1 MRGKKLG
8 RWLGVLAATTLAAAA
23 VAPAAGSV
31 PAGKAP
37 PEVPGFD
44 GETIKLGVITPLSG
58 IASVVGKPLTNG
70 QVTYWDSVNDDGG
83 VGGKYPVE
91 LVQEDS
97 EYDVATAIQA
107 YGKIKGDVV
116 AFQQILGT
124 EIVKSILP
132 RLKADGLTGAPA
144 TLDSLWVNVPE
155 LVPIGAP
162 YQVEAINGFDYYL
175 RNGGEG
181 KKICAIAQDD
191 EYGGA
196 GLDGLKFAAKK
207 LRFKVAKT
215 VRFATGSDVS
225 AQVGELADTNC
236 EAVFLASLPNDTAAI
251 LSKVIGRNFEPQII
265 GLAPTWL
272 SGFEKLEDLQSF
284 LVNHFWLTAEGPA
297 WGDTT
302 VPGEAQLI
310 ADHDKYAPDQ
320 TPDQYYAF
328 GYAQAWAIDQVLE
341 KAVDNGDLSKKG
353 IRKAVDRVGRLKF
366 GGLLGD
372 YKYGKSADDRDPPRA
387 TTIFK
392 IEPGQPIG
400 LTILEPGF
408 ASKTARQFDEFES

>member
-8 RWLGVLAATTLAAAA
+8 RWLGVFAVTALAAA
-23 VAPAAGSV
+23 VFAPAAGSA
-31 PAGKAP
+31 PAGKEP

-58 IASVVGKPLTNG
+58 LASVIGKPLTNG
-70 QVTYWDSVNDDGG
+70 QVTYWDAVNDEGG
-83 VGGKYPVE
+83 IGGKYKVE
-91 LVQEDS
+91 LVQEYS

-124 EIVKSILP
+124 EIVKSILT

-144 TLDSLWVNVPE
+144 TLDSLWVKVPE

-207 LRFKVAKT
+207 LKFKVAET

-225 AQVGELADTNC
+225 AQVGQLADANC
-236 EAVFLASLPNDTAAI
+236 EAVFLASLPNDTTAI
-251 LSKVIGRNFEPQII
+251 LSKMIGCSADRVLN
-265 GLAPTWL
+265 
-272 SGFEKLEDLQSF
+272 DLPIPGHPYWSPRK
-284 LVNHFWLTAEGPA
+284 NRLTNSPYC
-297 WGDTT
+297 T
-302 VPGEAQLI
+302 
-310 ADHDKYAPDQ
+310 
-320 TPDQYYAF
+320 
-328 GYAQAWAIDQVLE
+328 
-341 KAVDNGDLSKKG
+341 KKG
-353 IRKAVDRVGRLKF
+353 LSRPNSLLTSAMEASVGCLPANRVAGSPGGRTKKMKYVNRVMTRSTKSTQIRRRMM
-366 GGLLGD
+366 
-372 YKYGKSADDRDPPRA
+372 
-387 TTIFK
+387 
-392 IEPGQPIG
+392 
-400 LTILEPGF
+400 
-408 ASKTARQFDEFES
+408 